1 MTNKEMALLLEV
13 PRMKVNRVL
22 TLLSVWQEANQ
33 DEETAHMIDVVFA
46 VVSDAVKTID
56 SAMEANK

>member
-1 MTNKEMALLLEV
+1 MANKEMVLSLEV

-33 DEETAHMIDVVFA
+33 DEETAHMIDVVFFM
-46 VVSDAVKTID
+46 VSDAVKAID
-56 SAMEANK
+56 SAMEGK

>member
-1 MTNKEMALLLEV
+1 MTNKEMVLSLEV

-46 VVSDAVKTID
+46 MVSDAVKEID
-56 SAMEANK
+56 SAMGGNK

>member
-1 MTNKEMALLLEV
+1 MANKEMVLSLEV

-46 VVSDAVKTID
+46 MVSDAVKAID
-56 SAMEANK
+56 SAMEGK

>member
-1 MTNKEMALLLEV
+1 MANKEMVLSLEV
-13 PRMKVNRVL
+13 PRMKANRVL

-46 VVSDAVKTID
+46 MVSDAVKAID
-56 SAMEANK
+56 SAMEGK

>member
-46 VVSDAVKTID
+46 LVNDAVKTID
-56 SAMEANK
+56 SAMEGK

>member
-1 MTNKEMALLLEV
+1 MANKEMVLSLEV

-33 DEETAHMIDVVFA
+33 DEETAHMIDVVFSM
-46 VVSDAVKTID
+46 VSDAVKSID
-56 SAMEANK
+56 SAMEGK

>member
-1 MTNKEMALLLEV
+1 MANKEMVLSLEV

-33 DEETAHMIDVVFA
+33 DEETAHMIYVVFA
-46 VVSDAVKTID
+46 MVSDAVKDID
-56 SAMEANK
+56 SAMEGNK

>member
-1 MTNKEMALLLEV
+1 MTNKEMVLSLEV

-33 DEETAHMIDVVFA
+33 DEETAHMIDVVFSM
-46 VVSDAVKTID
+46 VSDAVNAID
-56 SAMEANK
+56 SAMEGK

>member
-1 MTNKEMALLLEV
+1 MANKEMVLSLEV

-22 TLLSVWQEANQ
+22 TLLSVWQEANH

-46 VVSDAVKTID
+46 MVSDAVKDID
-56 SAMEANK
+56 SAMEGK

>member
-1 MTNKEMALLLEV
+1 MANKEMVLSLEV

-46 VVSDAVKTID
+46 MVSDAVKDID
-56 SAMEANK
+56 SAMEGNK